1 MDLVEVGACDVC
13 HRAQSW
19 QAWPC
24 LSTDPARNLDD
35 VSSEHDHDPNEHSVK
50 FGTTRLGE
58 SGAGMDRSPTNPDA
72 LGSRGRPNEESRPRS
87 GREADADDDAD
98 ELVFETVI
106 VPARL
111 EAAVARR
118 VAIASS
124 REGISI
130 ADLLGRAAAAYDWQV
145 ADDSP
150 PERREDR

>member
-1 MDLVEVGACDVC
+1 
-13 HRAQSW
+13 
-19 QAWPC
+19 
-24 LSTDPARNLDD
+24 
-35 VSSEHDHDPNEHSVK
+35 
-50 FGTTRLGE
+50 
-58 SGAGMDRSPTNPDA
+58 
-72 LGSRGRPNEESRPRS
+72 
-87 GREADADDDAD
+87 
-98 ELVFETVI
+98 VI